1 MPPLWIFERRLLL
14 LLCAFGPSVKS
25 LNNAPLKLP
34 ASTGSLCSRMSP
46 LPFELQ
52 LALRYLRPKRTFVS
66 VITLISI
73 IGVMLGVAVLIIV
86 ISVMTGFDKELRDK
100 ILGFNPHMKVT
111 TFSREPLKNYRAV
124 AEQISSNENVVTVAP
139 YIEEHIFLG
148 TQPEFG
154 KRQYAPQ
161 FLRAVDPKNTAGID
175 ILPKSIVD
183 GEFNLRGKRVLIG
196 ITTARN
202 LGIKVGDHILLVSTR
217 ELEENIEARTNE
229 TAAATLPED
238 FKVAGIFDVGHYEY
252 NAAFVV
258 TSLVTAQEIYD
269 YGDAAEGLF
278 VNVKNAYGAAAVRTE
293 LSKTIRGDVYIST
306 WLEEHSMFLDAL
318 VVEKN
323 VMFYL
328 LFFIMVVAAFG
339 IMSAQITFVV
349 QKTREIGMLK
359 ALGASRFQIMWVFLS
374 QSLMV
379 GIMGVLSGLGLGMLA
394 VSYRNEF
401 LVLMR
406 KLLNFELFP
415 EKLYMFNKLPAL
427 VVPQDVA
434 LICGASLVICI
445 LAGLFPAWNAA
456 RLHPIEAL
464 RHE

>member
-1 MPPLWIFERRLLL
+1 MPKDRQ
-14 LLCAFGPSVKS
+14 AGPS
-25 LNNAPLKLP
+25 
-34 ASTGSLCSRMSP
+34 MSP

-73 IGVMLGVAVLIIV
+73 VGVMLGVAVLIIV
-86 ISVMTGFDKELRDK
+86 ISVMTGFDTELRNK
-100 ILGFNPHMKVT
+100 ILGFNPHLKVMRYT
-111 TFSREPLKNYRAV
+111 SGENIKNHRV
-124 AEQISSNENVVTVAP
+124 LSELISSNKNVRTVAP
-139 YIEEHIFLG
+139 FIEEQIILR
-148 TQPEFG
+148 TQPDFG
-154 KRQYAPQ
+154 KPATTAQY
-161 FLRAVDPKNTAGID
+161 LRAVDPANTSGVE
-175 ILPKSIVD
+175 ILPNSIVD
-183 GEFNLRGKRVLIG
+183 GAFNLRGDRVLVG

-202 LGIKVGDHILLVSTR
+202 MGIKVGDRIVLASFG
-217 ELEENIEARTNE
+217 EAEEISEARKDEALDMPSPN
-229 TAAATLPED
+229 D
-238 FKVAGIFDVGHYEY
+238 FEVAGIFDVGHYEY

-269 YGDAAEGLF
+269 LGTAVEGLF
-278 VNVKNAYGAAAVRTE
+278 VTIDQPYRADIVRAE
-293 LSKTIRGDVYIST
+293 LSQAIQGDIYIST
-306 WLEEHSMFLDAL
+306 WLEDHSMFLDAL

-379 GIMGVLSGLGLGMLA
+379 GVMGVLAGLGLGMLA
-394 VSYRNEF
+394 VRYRNEF
-401 LVLMR
+401 LFAMR

-434 LICGASLVICI
+434 IICGASLVICI
-445 LAGLFPAWNAA
+445 LAGLFPAWNAS
-456 RLHPIEAL
+456 RLHPIDAL